1 MDKLGQVN
9 TLMKVVATNSHAVGV
24 PIDSLHNGGCPL
36 VPLLDVVEKRR
47 TISGVSDIGLVVIG
61 NSSIIDLELS
71 AGVEK

>member
-9 TLMKVVATNSHAVGV
+9 TLMKVVTNSHAVGIQ
-24 PIDSLHNGGCPL
+24 IDSLHNGGRPL

-61 NSSIIDLELS
+61 NCSIIDLELS
-71 AGVEK
+71 TGVGK